1 MTNETMRKFGY
12 PGTLVRDY
20 WHWSVLLRPA
30 QVTLGALVLAAKSDA
45 VSFAALEPAAFA
57 ELGDVAR
64 DIESAF
70 RRFPPAEKTN
80 YLMLMMVDPH
90 VHFHVLPRY
99 AGARRFEGVDFE
111 DRGWPGPPD
120 LKAAPPITAHLFS
133 RLLHTVKLHW
143 PGADKSL

>member
-20 WHWSVLLRPA
+20 EHWSVLLRSA
-30 QVTLGALVLAAKSDA
+30 QVTLGALVLAARSDA
-45 VSFAALEPAAFA
+45 QSLAALPAEAFA
-57 ELGDVAR
+57 ELARVSRDVEA
-64 DIESAF
+64 AF
-70 RRFPPAEKTN
+70 RAFPPAEKVN

-99 AGARRFEGVDFE
+99 SAPRRFDEVAFE

-120 LKAAPPITAHLFS
+120 LKAHPPITAELFA
-133 RLLHTVKLHW
+133 RLLHEVKSHW
-143 PGADKSL
+143 PKG